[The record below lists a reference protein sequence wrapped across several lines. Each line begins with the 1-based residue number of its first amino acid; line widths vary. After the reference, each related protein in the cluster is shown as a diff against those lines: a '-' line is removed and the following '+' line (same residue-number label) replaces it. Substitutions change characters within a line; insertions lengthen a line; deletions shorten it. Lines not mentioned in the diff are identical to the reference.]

1 MSDTVGDLARLE
13 QEERAVSQR
22 RRRLHERIDF
32 IRGSGAQDE
41 DSLERLAKLEVE
53 EKEVSHR
60 RRELHGR
67 IDTLRSQVGG
77 QGGTSA
83 PPGPQV
89 KERLLETPGRAYVT
103 AMHIG
108 FGSLTRDD
116 PSADTTS

>member
-1 MSDTVGDLARLE
+1 MADTVGDLARLE

-32 IRGSGAQDE
+32 IRGNGVQDD
-41 DSLERLAKLEVE
+41 DSLERLAKLQVE
-53 EKEVSHR
+53 EKEVSQR

-67 IDTLRSQVGG
+67 IDALRGQVETGA
-77 QGGTSA
+77 T
-83 PPGPQV
+83 PGPQP
-89 KERLLETPGRAYVT
+89 KERLLETPGHAYVA

-116 PSADTTS
+116 DA